1 MLLVVSM
8 ELADLV
14 DQKWNSYEQKR
25 FLKDS
30 TKMKTD
36 DFDPEAF
43 KHDGFDNREK
53 YLDTY
58 APALAQHERVWAEL
72 TNFTP
77 PRLSELN
84 GSPYQA
90 LVIRYGILWT
100 LIRQPDYSMPKEE
113 LLESVQGWQREII
126 ELDSESAFENGDPLL
141 HLSEA
146 AVDHGSDIDDSE
158 LHLIYRYMQLYNDQ
172 QQWRHEHYTW
182 RDMFERLSTIGRF
195 PKVSR
200 SEKPEHAIDTI
211 EKGLWSLQEQAMVYE
226 IVSDGTNLVGL
237 PEEYDDPVRGWVDF
251 EMSEE
256 NFQAML
262 ETLDPFGRQSTLVEA
277 RNAFD
282 IEIKTGGRNDR
293 RRESLVEAGVYP
305 GDLLDEVLSKEELKE
320 VVDGY
325 GIDANKRR
333 RDEMVTAIVEYFE
346 QAQKSVEKDE
356 PTVELYLEC
365 FEAIADGSV
374 EQIPP
379 QLQALVDESNPSKKL
394 EMLFERATAEVFTEV
409 FGLGEVEL
417 LGQQSGGNV
426 ADGQIQ
432 QNGEWLLWDNKRR
445 SRKFKFDADTQAK
458 IKDYIDTKDQQHDVE
473 WFLIIAPEFTNSAK
487 QRANQLEMQVGV
499 DIRLIHAEAF
509 AELAR
514 HWADKYSDSEHELP
528 LSVFRGS
535 DTLDL
540 ETTKGAL
547 ETMFS

>member
-1 MLLVVSM
+1 M

-14 DQKWNSYEQKR
+14 DQEWNSYEQKR
-25 FLKDS
+25 FVKES
-30 TKMKTD
+30 TKKKTD
-36 DFDPEAF
+36 DFDPEKF

-58 APALAQHERVWAEL
+58 APALAQHERVWKEL

-90 LVIRYGILWT
+90 LVIRYGILRT
-100 LIRQPDYSMPKEE
+100 LIRQPDYAMPKDE
-113 LLESVQGWQREII
+113 LLESVQGWQKKII
-126 ELDSESAFENGDPLL
+126 EIDSESGFENGDPLL

-172 QQWRHEHYTW
+172 QEWRHEHYTW
-182 RDMFERLSTIGRF
+182 RDMLERLSTIGRF

-211 EKGLWSLQEQAMVYE
+211 EKGLWSLQEQAIVYE

-237 PEEYDDPVRGWVDF
+237 PDEYDGPVREWVDF
-251 EMSEE
+251 EMSKE
-256 NFQAML
+256 NFRTML
-262 ETLDPFGRQSTLVEA
+262 ETLDPFDRQSTLLEA
-277 RNAFD
+277 RDVFG
-282 IEIKTGGRNDR
+282 IETKTGGRNDR

-305 GDLLDEVLSKEELKE
+305 GDLLEAVLSKEELKE
-320 VVDGY
+320 AVGGY

-333 RDEMVTAIVEYFE
+333 RDAMVTAIVEYFE
-346 QAQKSVEKDE
+346 QAQKSVEEDE

-394 EMLFERATAEVFTEV
+394 KTLFERATAEVFTEV
-409 FGLGEVEL
+409 FGLEEVEP

-432 QNGEWLLWDNKRR
+432 QDGKWLLWDNKRR
-445 SRKFKFDADTQAK
+445 SGTFKFDADTRAK
-458 IKDYIDTKDQQHDVE
+458 IKDYIDTKSHQHDVE
-473 WFLIIAPEFTNSAK
+473 WFLVIAPDFTKSAAK
-487 QRANQLEMQVGV
+487 RANQLEMQLGV
-499 DIRLIHAEAF
+499 DIRLVHASTF
-509 AELAR
+509 KRLAR
-514 HWADKYSDSEHELP
+514 HWQETYAEREDSLP
-528 LSVFRGS
+528 LSVFYGS

-540 ETTKGAL
+540 ETTTAAL